1 MLKMM
6 VKQIFTILRSFFFFF
21 FFTGGILVNG
31 HLFVTGY
38 SVEKDLQDQTNYRDI
53 KELIQ
58 VGECRLSVRH
68 WGS

>member
-6 VKQIFTILRSFFFFF
+6 DEQIFTILRSFYL

-38 SVEKDLQDQTNYRDI
+38 SAEKDLRDQTNYRDI